1 MTFPHLLGYNVT
13 RLKAEK
19 VSAQHIRRMSAD
31 RGRRSRDR
39 LSFRERGSPAV
50 SPFKLQ
56 FVLNFRTG
64 AALRG
69 AQAEED
75 RIRDSDMICSAVTR
89 SAVARVKRIKSL
101 IMIRNQGGTA
111 DIIRPFRF
119 VESGGTSFCYKGN
132 SVGISVIKPRVK
144 SRCGKCRGGQ
154 VGYPS
159 LEYLL

>member
-1 MTFPHLLGYNVT
+1 SGKQAGEQIKSLTFPHLLGYNVT

-64 AALRG
+64 AALRR
-69 AQAEED
+69 AQTERQD
-75 RIRDSDMICSAVTR
+75 
-89 SAVARVKRIKSL
+89 KRFGHDL
-101 IMIRNQGGTA
+101 
-111 DIIRPFRF
+111 F
-119 VESGGTSFCYKGN
+119 FCDK
-132 SVGISVIKPRVK
+132 
-144 SRCGKCRGGQ
+144 KCRDAR
-154 VGYPS
+154 
-159 LEYLL
+159 

>member
-69 AQAEED
+69 AQTV
-75 RIRDSDMICSAVTR
+75 IR
-89 SAVARVKRIKSL
+89 SAVARVKRIESL

-119 VESGGTSFCYKGN
+119 VESGGTFCRPWNICHKIGCCIT
-132 SVGISVIKPRVK
+132 G
-144 SRCGKCRGGQ
+144 GK
-154 VGYPS
+154 
-159 LEYLL
+159 EE